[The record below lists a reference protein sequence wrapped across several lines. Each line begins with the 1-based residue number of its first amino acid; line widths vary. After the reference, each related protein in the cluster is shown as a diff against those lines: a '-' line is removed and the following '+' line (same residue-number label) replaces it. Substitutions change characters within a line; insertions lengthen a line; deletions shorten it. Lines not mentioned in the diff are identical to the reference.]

1 MNRNRHI
8 GFEGGIRV
16 ATTKKEMHL
25 EVPASKKWTK
35 SIKSMRSYRE
45 GFNKKDTQYYY
56 SCTFKVPSNEDEL
69 KEYLESA
76 EFAVTLPYEERLNY
90 EMSRATVCAYVR
102 NKSFYIGDRIQD
114 NHFPAKIR
122 SVFAEMVKV
131 KMIVEYEVYGNE
143 EIKATVPNLDEDKI
157 DMSVIQKE
165 IESLKSQIDGADAE
179 LDLDTI
185 LDKINVYG
193 LGSITDKELEY
204 LNQQSKRI

>member
-1 MNRNRHI
+1 M
-8 GFEGGIRV
+8 
-16 ATTKKEMHL
+16 
-25 EVPASKKWTK
+25 
-35 SIKSMRSYRE
+35 
-45 GFNKKDTQYYY
+45 
-56 SCTFKVPSNEDEL
+56 PSNEDEL
-69 KEYLESA
+69 REYLESA
-76 EFAVTLPYEERLNY
+76 EFAATLPYEERLNY

-143 EIKATVPNLDEDKI
+143 EIKATVPSLDEDKI

>member
-1 MNRNRHI
+1 MNKNRHI

-16 ATTKKEMHL
+16 TTTKKEMHL

-35 SIKSMRSYRE
+35 SLKSLRSHRE
-45 GFNKKDTQYYY
+45 GFSKKDTKYYY
-56 SCTFKVPSNEDEL
+56 SCTFKVPNDQEEL
-69 KEYLESA
+69 REYLESA

-114 NHFPAKIR
+114 NYFPTKIR

-131 KMIVEYEVYGNE
+131 KMIVEYEVYGND
-143 EIKATVPNLDEDKI
+143 EIRATVPNLDEDKI

-165 IESLKSQIDGADAE
+165 IESLKSQIDENAE
-179 LDLDTI
+179 LDIDTI

-193 LGSITDKELEY
+193 MGSITEEELQY

>member
-69 KEYLESA
+69 REYLESA
-76 EFAVTLPYEERLNY
+76 EFAATLPYEERLNY

-143 EIKATVPNLDEDKI
+143 VIKATIPSLDEDKI